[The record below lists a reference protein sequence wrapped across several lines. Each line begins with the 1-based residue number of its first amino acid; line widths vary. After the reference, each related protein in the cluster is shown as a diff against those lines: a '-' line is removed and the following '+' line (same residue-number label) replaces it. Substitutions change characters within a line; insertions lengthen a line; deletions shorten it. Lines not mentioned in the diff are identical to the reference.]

1 MRSKADLGSDD
12 GYMPILGDAL
22 IAEFYGEGDKRRG
35 QHWGEK
41 RAAGNPHK
49 YPQKASHTPRIH
61 TKIVA
66 SETSQSS
73 HSWRDRLERFRKEMN
88 ASDSV

>member
-1 MRSKADLGSDD
+1 MGSRLERKGREVIDW
-12 GYMPILGDAL
+12 DAL

-66 SETSQSS
+66 SQTSQ
-73 HSWRDRLERFRKEMN
+73 SWRDRLERFRKEMN
-88 ASDSV
+88 EHPN

>member
-1 MRSKADLGSDD
+1 MGSRLERKGREVIDW
-12 GYMPILGDAL
+12 DAL

-66 SETSQSS
+66 SQTSQ
-73 HSWRDRLERFRKEMN
+73 SWRDRLEQFRKEMN
-88 ASDSV
+88 EHPN